1 MTAAR
6 LKQLQRM
13 TLLHLGVVQMPKI
26 VINRVADKR
35 NSTVINKWKLPKP
48 RIKVEDEY
56 RTELLAAIRPLAL
69 KNLSAVAIYDELD
82 RQGFFHEDED
92 YRPEKATIRKYVREV
107 KIELG
112 LPLERQSKYQEVY
125 DLVKEGKNKHEI
137 KEILRISLKYSDNL
151 VRQIK
156 QDIKNDN

>member
-1 MTAAR
+1 
-6 LKQLQRM
+6 
-13 TLLHLGVVQMPKI
+13 MPKI

-82 RQGFFHEDED
+82 NQGFFHEDED

-107 KIELG
+107 KINLG
-112 LPLERQSKYQEVY
+112 VITESPGTFKSTVSFIPAMLLTW
-125 DLVKEGKNKHEI
+125 
-137 KEILRISLKYSDNL
+137 
-151 VRQIK
+151 
-156 QDIKNDN
+156 